1 MHQDQYLSRNGGART
16 THMHIPPVDRLLH
29 MQDQAYPLAYLHN
42 GFRVGF
48 KLVRVSCRS
57 DSGCSVISRN
67 PPAFGFI
74 MESWLGQQSHG
85 PHLTCWLLVFNLFLL
100 LAPMS
105 FSTVS
110 PVSARIWSLDREFH
124 CSVPSL
130 PCPAHHGFKYVPYLD
145 RPVSFFFPSLVNMR
159 LSQR

>member
-1 MHQDQYLSRNGGART
+1 MHKYPPLTGYCTCRTMLSDSHT
-16 THMHIPPVDRLLH
+16 CITD
-29 MQDQAYPLAYLHN
+29 
-42 GFRVGF
+42 GF

-57 DSGCSVISRN
+57 DSGCPVISRN

-74 MESWLGQQSHG
+74 MESWLSHG

-110 PVSARIWSLDREFH
+110 PVSARI
-124 CSVPSL
+124 
-130 PCPAHHGFKYVPYLD
+130 
-145 RPVSFFFPSLVNMR
+145 
-159 LSQR
+159 